1 MTQVKY
7 IISANVQQWTEKPK
21 DLLNKIQIWIFIQ
34 SYFKNIKFIFKLS
47 MADGLNKVLIH
58 NKEANDFKL
67 SIIGIAIRLKTALD
81 IVLDFKPIK
90 QKIII
95 RKRGNESIFIL

>member
-47 MADGLNKVLIH
+47 IADGLNKGLIH
-58 NKEANDFKL
+58 NKEAYAFIL
-67 SIIGIAIRLKTALD
+67 SFFGIALRL
-81 IVLDFKPIK
+81 
-90 QKIII
+90 
-95 RKRGNESIFIL
+95 